1 MILARQRGRPMDG
14 EGLLR
19 KLQIKPGA
27 RVVLMGAPAAVEAA
41 LEGAVKLAEPGQA
54 CDAAIAFC
62 QTPADVAAFAPQ
74 ALTGLVEDGV
84 LWFAFRKGAAGK
96 KAGLTRDVGWD
107 VLTVLGYRGVRS
119 IAFDDDWSVLR
130 FRETWRVR

>member
-1 MILARQRGRPMDG
+1 MD
-14 EGLLR
+14 LLG

-27 RVVLMGAPAAVEAA
+27 RVALMNTPAAVESAI
-41 LEGAVKLAEPGQA
+41 EGAVKLVEPGQA

-62 QTPADVAAFAPQ
+62 ESPADVAAFAPH

-96 KAGLTRDVGWD
+96 KAGIGRDVGWD
-107 VLTVLGYRGVRS
+107 ALTALGYEGCRA
-119 IAFDDDWSVLR
+119 IAFDDDWSGLR
-130 FRETWRVR
+130 FREAWRIKSRA

>member
-1 MILARQRGRPMDG
+1 MD
-14 EGLLR
+14 LLG

-27 RVVLMGAPAAVEAA
+27 RVALMNAPAAVEAA
-41 LEGAVKLAEPGQA
+41 LEGAVRLTEPGQA

-62 QTPADVAAFAPQ
+62 NSPADVAAFAPQ

-96 KAGLTRDVGWD
+96 ASGLGRDVGWEA
-107 VLTVLGYRGVRS
+107 LTALGYRGVRS
-119 IAFDDDWSVLR
+119 IAFDDDWSGLR
-130 FRETWRVR
+130 FRETWRVK